1 MFCGKTHEWNKILEE
16 AAVSGLAKGA
26 WTETKESIDNVSMI
40 NSRKAGIVSGIISIT
55 EMIRNG

>member
-1 MFCGKTHEWNKILEE
+1 MSGNKILEE
-16 AAVSGLAKGA
+16 AAVSALAKGA

-40 NSRKAGIVSGIISIT
+40 NSRKAGIVSGILSIT